1 MARTTVSPMSW
12 VRLAFMTL
20 TVHQTPYSSILIPDT
35 TDSGQGRR
43 LRACKECDWVV
54 SLPALR
60 PGDKADCPRCG
71 HTLARRY
78 YRPAQRS
85 MAYGL
90 AALVALII
98 AVIFPFA
105 GFEIPSVGRSIDLP
119 QTASTMI
126 GFRQPLVAIVVAMT
140 VIVLPAIY
148 LSSLIWLQIGLM
160 RGELLPGTRMITRTL
175 TQLGPWMMA
184 DVFILG
190 ALVSLIKIAGS
201 VDIELGAGF
210 WAFASFA
217 VLLLITTQSMD
228 ADWIWFAIAGEPPA
242 PEGTQRG
249 RTAASQGL
257 AGCDTC
263 GLINE
268 LDMEGKGRCRR
279 CDDTLHARLPNSM
292 QRTWALLLAA
302 AVMYIPANFYPIM
315 TTINLGRAKDNT
327 ILGGVAELWRT
338 GDWPIA
344 MVIFIASI
352 VVPVVKLLVIAWLCL
367 VIRRNDGL
375 NAEKRTQLYRITE
388 FVGRWSMVDVF
399 AVALMV
405 ALIRGGSLMS
415 INPGPAALAFCS
427 VVVLT
432 MLAAITFDP
441 RLLWDALPPEEF
453 ADNHSTSIDTPTR
466 GHDE

>member
-1 MARTTVSPMSW
+1 
-12 VRLAFMTL
+12 MTP
-20 TVHQTPYSSILIPDT
+20 TIHQTPYSSILIPEPA
-35 TDSGQGRR
+35 DSGQGRR
-43 LRACKECDWVV
+43 LRACHECDWVV

-71 HTLARRY
+71 YTLARRY

-90 AALVALII
+90 AALLALIV
-98 AVIFPFA
+98 AVFFPFA
-105 GFEIPSVGRSIDLP
+105 SFEIPSIGRSINLP
-119 QTASTMI
+119 ETASTLI

-140 VIVLPAIY
+140 IIVLPAIY
-148 LSSLIWLQIGLM
+148 LLSLIWLQIGLM
-160 RGELLPGTRMITRTL
+160 RGNLLPGTRVITRTL
-175 TQLGPWMMA
+175 TELGPWMMA

-190 ALVSLIKIAGS
+190 ALVSLIKIASS

-210 WAFASFA
+210 WAFAGFA
-217 VLLLITTQSMD
+217 ILLLFTTQSMD

-242 PEGTQRG
+242 PEGTLRG
-249 RTAASQGL
+249 CTAASQGV
-257 AGCDTC
+257 AGCDVC
-263 GLINE
+263 GLINKF
-268 LDMEGKGRCRR
+268 DAEGHSRCRR
-279 CDDTLHARLPNSM
+279 CDNELHARLPNSM
-292 QRTWALLLAA
+292 QRTCALLLAA

-315 TTINLGRAKDNT
+315 TTINLGRAMDNT

-338 GDWPIA
+338 GSWPIA

-352 VVPVVKLLVIAWLCL
+352 VVPVVKLLVMTWLCL
-367 VIRRNDGL
+367 VVKKQDGL
-375 NAEKRTQLYRITE
+375 NPEKRTQVYRITE
-388 FVGRWSMVDVF
+388 FIGRWSMVDVF

-441 RLLWDALPPEEF
+441 RLLWDAAPPNEF
-453 ADNHSTSIDTPTR
+453 PDYHSTNTEITS
-466 GHDE
+466 